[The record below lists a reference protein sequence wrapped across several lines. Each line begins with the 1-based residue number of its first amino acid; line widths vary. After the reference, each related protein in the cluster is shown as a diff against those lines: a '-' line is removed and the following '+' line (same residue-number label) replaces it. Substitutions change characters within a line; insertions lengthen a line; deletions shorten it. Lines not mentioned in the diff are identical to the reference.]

1 MIDSSVVEMAAAN
14 TKKYITERIDV
25 SYQGVKILFVLAH
38 DTTDGNNHVSVDSFK
53 KYFLP
58 RGKIEDYNI
67 EILKEIFM
75 VSQLMT

>member
-1 MIDSSVVEMAAAN
+1 MR
-14 TKKYITERIDV
+14 ERIDV
-25 SYQGVKILFVLAH
+25 SYQGVKRLFVLAH
-38 DTTDGNNHVSVDSFK
+38 DNTDGNNHISVHSFK
-53 KYFLP
+53 NYFLP